1 MRRISKTSIKGRAL
15 DILRGNE
22 GTSIVLVT
30 IIAIIIITGIVI
42 LRITSSNLWASAD
55 KQYYQDQAYMMATS
69 MGSSVDALIADGVIN
84 LSDYTAATT
93 IITDNPSQ
101 IAGASVTV
109 VVTPSTTGYV
119 VEVEANAGNETYLYT
134 AFYSRT
140 AGSGVYTRQ
149 ML

>member
-1 MRRISKTSIKGRAL
+1 M
-15 DILRGNE
+15 RGNE

>member
-1 MRRISKTSIKGRAL
+1 
-15 DILRGNE
+15 
-22 GTSIVLVT
+22 
-30 IIAIIIITGIVI
+30 
-42 LRITSSNLWASAD
+42 
-55 KQYYQDQAYMMATS
+55 MMATS